1 MEYIYLLQRES
12 DENYDSFKVGMT
24 TDINHRLKASDYRRA
39 TIYLVR
45 AVPKSTARNI
55 EQSIL
60 TSFKLRFTQTKNQFK
75 GFGKEDF
82 IFEDDDLFKAIDLI
96 NNVCNETLK
105 SNIEYQIKQNLNF
118 NKKEI
123 INNKIKSKL
132 LDDENEDSFKE
143 SLKNDED
150 ENEYQ
155 IKQNLNSNEKEI
167 TDDGS
172 NDEIET
178 SDDEDN
184 ENIFD
189 IIDLQPKVIKKI
201 NHNITLNPI
210 SFTKSKQNENE
221 NISKIKIEIDDF
233 RKIFDTIGMLY
244 VVKDTTLFKTYF
256 DGIINL
262 NDTLKYRI
270 DYINKFVDVK
280 FDRLYLKRS
289 PRLSTQPMIKSP
301 YLTQIIK
308 IDNILL
314 VGINQS
320 DVYNP
325 LTIRFYVPNNAFEKE
340 IQNWELLGVL
350 ENPILLKCF
359 KSHGFNC
366 YAIN

>member
-12 DENYDSFKVGMT
+12 DENYDSFKIGMT
-24 TDINHRLKASDYRRA
+24 TDINHRLRASDYRRA

-45 AVPKSTARNI
+45 AVPKSTARGV

-60 TSFKLRFTQTKNQFK
+60 SSFKLRFTQTKNQFK

-82 IFEDDDLFKAIDLI
+82 IFENDDLFKAIDLI
-96 NNVCNETLK
+96 NNICNEILK
-105 SNIEYQIKQNLNF
+105 SN
-118 NKKEI
+118 
-123 INNKIKSKL
+123 
-132 LDDENEDSFKE
+132 
-143 SLKNDED
+143 
-150 ENEYQ
+150 NEYQ
-155 IKQNLNSNEKEI
+155 IRQKLNSLEFSSRNNEK
-167 TDDGS
+167 
-172 NDEIET
+172 DEEET
-178 SDDEDN
+178 KISDKKIKILDEDEEDDIFDITN
-184 ENIFD
+184 LQPKIIYHDKKETNISDEEEEDNIFD
-189 IIDLQPKVIKKI
+189 ITNLQPKTI
-201 NHNITLNPI
+201 NHDITLNPI

-221 NISKIKIEIDDF
+221 NKHISKIKIEIDDF
-233 RKIFDTIGMLY
+233 RKIFDTVGMLY
-244 VVKDTTLFKTYF
+244 IVKDIVLFKTYF

-270 DYINKFVDVK
+270 DYINKFVDIK

-301 YLTQIIK
+301 YLTQIVK

-320 DVYNP
+320 DIYNP
-325 LTIRFYVPNNAFEKE
+325 LTIRFYIPNNAFEKE

>member
-24 TDINHRLKASDYRRA
+24 TDINHRLRASDYRRA

-82 IFEDDDLFKAIDLI
+82 IFENDDLFKAIDLI

-105 SNIEYQIKQNLNF
+105 IDYENKSESIIYSINNDTNYEYDNKYNNSNSDDSLNSNNEFESYKHQVKQNLN
-118 NKKEI
+118 I
-123 INNKIKSKL
+123 DLNNKI
-132 LDDENEDSFKE
+132 
-143 SLKNDED
+143 ND
-150 ENEYQ
+150 
-155 IKQNLNSNEKEI
+155 I
-167 TDDGS
+167 
-172 NDEIET
+172 
-178 SDDEDN
+178 SDDKDDKNYKN
-184 ENIFD
+184 ENINDECEILNETNDENMKFNNYNS
-189 IIDLQPKVIKKI
+189 PKKI
-201 NHNITLNPI
+201 KHNITFNPTL
-210 SFTKSKQNENE
+210 FT
-221 NISKIKIEIDDF
+221 IKIEIDDF
-233 RKIFDTIGMLY
+233 RKIFDSIGMLY
-244 VVKDTTLFKTYF
+244 IVKDINLFKIYF
-256 DGIINL
+256 NGIIDL
-262 NDTLKYRI
+262 NNTLKYRI
-270 DYINKFVDVK
+270 DYINKFVDIK

-289 PRLSTQPMIKSP
+289 PRLSTQPIIKSP

-320 DVYNP
+320 DIYNP